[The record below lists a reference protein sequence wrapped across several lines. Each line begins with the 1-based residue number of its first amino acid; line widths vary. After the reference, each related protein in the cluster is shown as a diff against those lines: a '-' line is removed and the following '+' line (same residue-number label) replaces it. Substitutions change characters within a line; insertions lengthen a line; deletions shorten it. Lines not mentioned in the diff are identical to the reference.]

1 LGKYNESVHE
11 LQQSLT
17 LVGRP
22 EIAANVHRAFTTS
35 GYRGALQEW
44 VKDLEYLHATNQAFL
59 SRILAEVYAQLGD
72 KDRAFYWLEQGYEH
86 RDRIGGYGSIDSLQ
100 LEHQLD
106 PPRSDPRYA
115 NLVGRI
121 WAATVRSAKE

>member
-22 EIAANVHRAFTTS
+22 EIAAKVHRAFTTS

-72 KDRAFYWLEQGYEH
+72 KDRVFYWLEQGYEH

-106 PPRSDPRYA
+106 PLRSESPIREPA
-115 NLVGRI
+115 RPH